1 MIIFTHPQY
10 LVLLF
15 AIPILIFIHIL
26 SLRSVKKK
34 SIKFVNFDAIKR
46 IRGVE
51 VFSKNL
57 TILYISIIIV
67 ILIILSISG
76 MSMTRQATT
85 SDLSF
90 ILVIDASMSM
100 GSVDIFPSRIEVA
113 KEAAINFLEMIPEK
127 TKLGIVSF
135 SGSAFIEQELT
146 EDKKEIKN
154 SIENIGLKSVG
165 GTDIFEAVTTS
176 VNMLR
181 GEEGKTI
188 ILISD
193 GQANINTLQN
203 IVDYSN
209 KNNVMIHSLGMGTK
223 EGVES
228 ETGAV
233 FKISEDSLRTIAEKT
248 EGRYYSI
255 GNVEDFY
262 SSLNE
267 IIDVTEKKAVYS
279 LSLYLMISVLILFII
294 NFILINTRY
303 RILP

>member
-15 AIPILIFIHIL
+15 SIPILIFVHIL

-57 TILYISIIIV
+57 TILYISMIMV
-67 ILIILSISG
+67 VLIIFSISG
-76 MSMTRQATT
+76 MSITRQATA

-100 GSVDIFPSRIEVA
+100 GSVDIFPSRIDAA

-146 EDKKEIKN
+146 EDKQMIKN
-154 SIENIGLKSVG
+154 SIGNVNIKSVG
-165 GTDIFEAVTTS
+165 GTDIFEAITTS

-193 GQANINTLQN
+193 GQANINAIQN

-209 KNNVMIHSLGMGTK
+209 KNNVMIHSLGVGTK
-223 EGVES
+223 EGVEGKS
-228 ETGAV
+228 GAV

-248 EGRYYSI
+248 EGRYYNI
-255 GNVEDFY
+255 DEVEDFY

-267 IIDVTEKKAVYS
+267 IIDVTEKRAVYS
-279 LSLYLMISVLILFII
+279 LSLYLMISVLVLFII
-294 NFILINTRY
+294 DFILINTRY